1 MTFYK
6 ISFDSL
12 PKICFAIS
20 DCKMY
25 SEDNRNIIDH
35 RADMIELSFWEKHF
49 IQVKTESGTYTIKEN
64 SIGLLMPDQRYELT
78 FPHKEKIECVNST
91 VAVKIPGLCFER
103 FNVPDSEMYSI
114 IENTDNKTLFIPQ
127 VTTLSE
133 EEVIIYQAKYKS
145 IINHYAKTDSASEQM
160 IAVAEWME
168 LVSGLNDKFL
178 KMIMGKETKNKTS
191 TYYVIKAKRY
201 MDAHFREGISLSDVA
216 DELKITTV
224 YLSSLFKRETGITV
238 VQYLNTLRVQYIG
251 DLIIKCNM
259 SLPDICRDVGL
270 NDSRYVQKL
279 FKKYYGVSMRQFRV
293 LGHAVTQHLDNPYF
307 NNHLD
312 HDVYAEMPDHVK
324 NEFESKKSIMTSTE
338 NQVGID

>member
-1 MTFYK
+1 MAVSNEQKIDAMTFYK
-6 ISFDSL
+6 IRFDSL

-25 SEDNRNIIDH
+25 SEDNRNVIDH

-49 IQVKTESGTYTIKEN
+49 IQVKTETGTYTIKKN
-64 SIGLLMPDQRYELT
+64 SIGLFMPDQRYELS
-78 FPHKEKIECVNST
+78 FPHKEEKECVNST
-91 VAVKIPGLCFER
+91 VAVMVQGMCFER
-103 FNVPDSEMYSI
+103 FNVPDSEMPSI
-114 IENTDNKTLFIPQ
+114 IENIDNKTLFIPQ

-145 IINHYAKTDSASEQM
+145 IINHYAKTDSASEQI

-168 LVSGLNDKFL
+168 LISALNSKFL

-201 MDAHFREGISLSDVA
+201 MNARFREGISLGDVA
-216 DELKITTV
+216 DELNISKV

-238 VQYLNTLRVQYIG
+238 VQYLNTLRVRYIG
-251 DLIIKCNM
+251 DLIIKCNK
-259 SLPDICRDVGL
+259 SLSDICRDVGL
-270 NDSRYVQKL
+270 NDGRYVQKL

-293 LGHAVTQHLDNPYF
+293 LGHAVTQYIDNPYL
-307 NNHLD
+307 NIHLD
-312 HDVYAEMPDHVK
+312 HDVYAEMLDHVK
-324 NEFESKKSIMTSTE
+324 NEYE
-338 NQVGID
+338 